1 LVRKRFGGRRGHSA
15 AEDLTALALLLE
27 RAESAFV
34 EGEARGAEDRHSIGS
49 SSLRAGNDEA
59 QAPPLIG
66 YSRASVRP
74 AIRRGTGLN
83 AV

>member
-1 LVRKRFGGRRGHSA
+1 LVQKRFGGRRGHPA

-59 QAPPLIG
+59 PAPRSSDIRGHLSG
-66 YSRASVRP
+66 QRSGVEP
-74 AIRRGTGLN
+74 A
-83 AV
+83 